1 MKKQASVLFLMAIA
15 LFFVQCAKRG
25 TPTGGP
31 EDKSPPE
38 FIRASPENFSVNFDQ
53 REIRIYFDE
62 YIKLE
67 DAQKQIIV
75 SPPMDPKPDITPL
88 GSPSKYIK
96 IIIRDTLQENTTY
109 AFNFGQSV
117 VDNNE
122 GNPLPFFKYVFSTG
136 SYIDSLSVKGKVQ
149 DALLKEAEPF
159 ISVMLYEMDENYS
172 DSLVFNQPPRY
183 ITNTLDSLK
192 TFELSNLKEGT
203 YQLVAVKDLNNNYKY
218 DPGKEKIAFLD
229 SPITIPSDTTYDL
242 TLFKEVQNFKPER
255 PKQTGA
261 QKLLIGYRGGVDLDS
276 VKIDPIYGAPANFE
290 YKLTKVE
297 GKDSLNLWFQPKLDT
312 DTLKFALRTPKSLD
326 TLLTRITDMPKDS
339 LSITSEP
346 SGNIDFGK
354 NFIIKANTPLVSKN
368 DDLISVLD
376 QDSLAVAFVSELKP
390 YESSLQIKFDKA
402 ENQTY
407 YLGILPGA
415 VTDFYN
421 STNDTIIKT
430 LKTKALSD
438 YGNVTLNLQNVKS
451 YPVLVQLTDEKGEMK
466 AEKFSDGESTL
477 RFDYL
482 PPAKYLIRVI
492 YDANANRKWDTGNY
506 LKKTK
511 PEQIIYFPEAIDVRA
526 NWDINQSFMLN

>member
-1 MKKQASVLFLMAIA
+1 MKKLASVLILMAIA
-15 LFFVQCAKRG
+15 LCFVQCAKRG

-31 EDKSPPE
+31 EDLSPPE

-53 REIRIYFDE
+53 KEIRIYFDE

-67 DAQKQIIV
+67 NAQKQIII
-75 SPPMDPKPDITPL
+75 SPPMDPKPEITPL

-109 AFNFGQSV
+109 AFNFGQSI

-136 SYIDSLSVKGKVQ
+136 SYIDSLSVKGIVQ

-159 ISVMLYEMDENYS
+159 ISVMLYELNENYS
-172 DSLVFNQPPRY
+172 DSLVFNEPPRY

-218 DPGKEKIAFLD
+218 DPGREKIAFLD
-229 SPITIPSDTTYDL
+229 QPITIPADTTYNL
-242 TLFKEVQNFKPER
+242 TLFKEIQNFKPER
-255 PKQTGA
+255 PKQTGL
-261 QKLLIGYRGGVDLDS
+261 QKLLIGYRGGVNLDS
-276 VKIDPIYGAPANFE
+276 ISIKPISGAPINFE
-290 YKLTKVE
+290 YQLTKVDA
-297 GKDSLNLWFQPKLDT
+297 KDSLNVWFKPKLDS
-312 DTLKFALRTPKSLD
+312 DSLKFTLRTPKSLD
-326 TLLTRITDMPKDS
+326 TLLTRITAMPKDS
-339 LSITSEP
+339 ISITTEP
-346 SGNIDFGK
+346 SGTIDFGK
-354 NFIIKANTPLVSKN
+354 NFIIRSTTPITTYN
-368 DDLISVLD
+368 DKMISVLD
-376 QDSLAVAFVSELKP
+376 QDSLAVSFTSELKTK
-390 YESSLQIKFDKA
+390 ENSLHVMFDRN

-407 YLGILPGA
+407 YINVLPGA

-421 STNDTIIKT
+421 STNDTIVKT
-430 LKTKALSD
+430 FKTMSLSD
-438 YGNVTLNLQNVKS
+438 YGNVTLNLQNVRS
-451 YPVLVQLTDEKGEMK
+451 YPILVQLTDEKGVML
-466 AEKFSDGESTL
+466 AEKFSDAESTL

-492 YDANANRKWDTGNY
+492 YDENGNRKWDTGNY
-506 LKKTK
+506 LKKIK
-511 PEQIIYFPEAIDVRA
+511 PEEIIYFPEAIDVRA

>member
-1 MKKQASVLFLMAIA
+1 MKKQASVLLVMAIA

-38 FIRASPENFSVNFDQ
+38 FIRATPENFSVNFDQ
-53 REIRIYFDE
+53 KEIRIYFDE

-75 SPPMDPKPDITPL
+75 SPPMDPKPEITPL

-136 SYIDSLSVKGKVQ
+136 SYIDSLSISGKVQ

-159 ISVMLYEMDENYS
+159 ISVMLYDMDENYS

-192 TFELSNLKEGT
+192 TFELSNLKDGT

-229 SPITIPSDTTYDL
+229 KPITIPSDTTYDL
-242 TLFKEVQNFKPER
+242 TLFKEIQSFKPER
-255 PKQTGA
+255 PKQTGL
-261 QKLLIGYRGGVDLDS
+261 QKLLIGYRGGIDLDS
-276 VKIDPIYGAPANFE
+276 IKIDPIVGAPENFK
-290 YKLTKVE
+290 YQLTKVE
-297 GKDSLNLWFQPKLDT
+297 QKDSLNLWFSPKLDS
-312 DTLKFALRTPKSLD
+312 DTLKFTLRTPKSLD
-326 TLLTRITDMPKDS
+326 TLLTRITEMPKDS
-339 LSITSEP
+339 ISIDTEP
-346 SGNIDFGK
+346 SGNIDFG
-354 NFIIKANTPLVSKN
+354 NDFIIKSSTPLTKN
-368 DDLISVLD
+368 NDELISVLD
-376 QDSLAVAFVSELKP
+376 QDSLAVSFTSELNA
-390 YESSLQIKFDKA
+390 YESSLQIKFDKN

-407 YLGILPGA
+407 YLSILPGA

-421 STNDTIIKT
+421 NTNDTIMKT
-430 LKTKALSD
+430 LRTKALSD

-451 YPVLVQLTDEKGEMK
+451 YPILVQLTDEKGVVK

-482 PPAKYLIRVI
+482 APAKYLIRVI
-492 YDANANRKWDTGNY
+492 YDDNANRKWDTGNY